1 MTSQIN
7 PNNINGEYPVAGQPN
22 NTKGFRD
29 NFTNTKTNFE
39 YAADEITEL
48 QNKAVLKQALTG
60 GTLDNNMNDAL
71 IYAAKI
77 QDFSATSVQIATTLG
92 LVSINYAAGHYQRV
106 TTTGSISLGFSNWP
120 TNNSAGWVRV
130 VINITD
136 PAHTVTLPA
145 AEVSLGTTGIQGLSG
160 SVITFAAA
168 GTYTFEFVSYD
179 NGATITI
186 QDLSRPLNL
195 YTNGVTSNSATAG
208 IGYATGAGGIV
219 TQPTSKSEPITLNT
233 VTGQIT
239 MNNASL
245 AAATTVNFVMT
256 NSAIAATD
264 VLIINQA
271 STANAGGYC
280 FNAICNAGNAQISV
294 RNVMASSASDA
305 VVLRY
310 ALIKAVTG

>member
-7 PNNINGEYPVAGQPN
+7 PQDINGDYPVAGQPN

-39 YAADEITEL
+39 YAANEITEL

-60 GTLDNNMNDAL
+60 STLDNNMNDAL

-92 LVSINYAAGHYQRV
+92 LVSIDYTAGHYQRV
-106 TTTGSISLGFSNWP
+106 STTGSISLGFSNWP
-120 TNNSAGWVRV
+120 ANNSAGWVRV
-130 VINITD
+130 VIDITN
-136 PAHTVTLPA
+136 PAHTVTLP
-145 AEVSLGTTGIQGLSG
+145 AEVSLGTTGIQGLVG
-160 SVITFAAA
+160 TVITFAAT
-168 GTYTFEFVSYD
+168 GTYTFEFVSYN

-186 QDLSRPLNL
+186 QDLSRPLNVF
-195 YTNGVTSNSATAG
+195 TNGVTSNSATAG
-208 IGYATGAGGIV
+208 IGYATGAGGVV
-219 TQPTSKSEPITLNT
+219 TQPTSKSEPITLNK
-233 VTGQIT
+233 VSGQIT
-239 MNNASL
+239 MNNAPL
-245 AAATTVNFVMT
+245 AAATTVSFTLT

-264 VLIINQA
+264 VMVINQS

-310 ALIKAVTG
+310 AVIKAVTG

>member
-7 PNNINGEYPVAGQPN
+7 PQDINGNYPVAGQPN

-39 YAADEITEL
+39 YAANEITEL

-60 GTLDNNMNDAL
+60 STLDNNMNDAL

-92 LVSINYAAGHYQRV
+92 LVSIDYTAGHYQRV

-120 TNNSAGWVRV
+120 ANNSAGWVRV
-130 VINITD
+130 VIDIIN
-136 PAHTVTLPA
+136 PAHTVTLPGQ
-145 AEVSLGTTGIQGLSG
+145 VSEGTQGIQGLVG
-160 SVITFAAA
+160 TVITFAAA
-168 GTYTFEFVSYD
+168 GIYTFEFVSYD
-179 NGATITI
+179 SGTTITI
-186 QDLSRPLNL
+186 QDLSRPLNVF
-195 YTNGVTSNSATAG
+195 TNGVTSNSATAG
-208 IGYATGAGGIV
+208 IGYATGAGGVV
-219 TQPTSKSEPITLNT
+219 TQPTSKSEPITLNK
-233 VTGQIT
+233 VSGQIT
-239 MNNASL
+239 MNNAPL
-245 AAATTVNFVMT
+245 AAATTVSFTLT

-264 VLIINQA
+264 VMMINQS

-310 ALIKAVTG
+310 AVIKAVTG

>member
-7 PNNINGEYPVAGQPN
+7 PQDINGNYPVAGQPN

-39 YAADEITEL
+39 YAANEITEL

-60 GTLDNNMNDAL
+60 STLDNNMNDAL

-92 LVSINYAAGHYQRV
+92 LVSIDYTAGHYQRV

-120 TNNSAGWVRV
+120 ANNSAGWVRV
-130 VINITD
+130 VIDITN
-136 PAHTVTLPA
+136 PAHTVTLPGQ
-145 AEVSLGTTGIQGLSG
+145 VSEGTQGIQGLVG
-160 SVITFAAA
+160 TVITFAAA
-168 GTYTFEFVSYD
+168 GIYTFEFVSYD
-179 NGATITI
+179 SGTTITI
-186 QDLSRPLNL
+186 QDLSRPLNVF
-195 YTNGVTSNSATAG
+195 TNGVTSNSATAG
-208 IGYATGAGGIV
+208 IGYATGAGGVV
-219 TQPTSKSEPITLNT
+219 TQPTSKSEPITLNK
-233 VTGQIT
+233 VSGQIT
-239 MNNASL
+239 MNNAPL
-245 AAATTVNFVMT
+245 AAATTVSFTLT

-264 VLIINQA
+264 VMMINQS

-310 ALIKAVTG
+310 AVIKAVTG